1 MKKNSLPDL
10 YIHVGQATHFLE
22 WEWAEFSKHF
32 NIVQEPSVSTILLAF
47 GPDVLESS
55 TELPALKRCIVLF
68 PGFGYN
74 PLHDLELRKKQRD
87 VIKNNYDIVFINP
100 GPLEIAYKGI
110 QNVKYYPFSV
120 NEKMFKKTKARKR
133 VDKIIHISNDSP
145 QKDWQRSERVMKKTG
160 IPYEVFP
167 PRGQIFFEKRQ
178 KNNEKKNRIRNV
190 LGLESKKY
198 MPYGY
203 VEHDTI
209 IKKYYSSDAF
219 VHIAG
224 EINNKLYLDGKY
236 TASLIEA
243 GMTGCIIFWHD
254 TYNLGNTLKTVFSVS
269 SSEEIA
275 AKEIKDI
282 LSKIDIGKH
291 SNATRREMIDTHNVG
306 NSVKIRAELI
316 KKLL

>member
-1 MKKNSLPDL
+1 
-10 YIHVGQATHFLE
+10 
-22 WEWAEFSKHF
+22 
-32 NIVQEPSVSTILLAF
+32 
-47 GPDVLESS
+47 
-55 TELPALKRCIVLF
+55 
-68 PGFGYN
+68 
-74 PLHDLELRKKQRD
+74 
-87 VIKNNYDIVFINP
+87 
-100 GPLEIAYKGI
+100 
-110 QNVKYYPFSV
+110 
-120 NEKMFKKTKARKR
+120 
-133 VDKIIHISNDSP
+133 
-145 QKDWQRSERVMKKTG
+145 
-160 IPYEVFP
+160 
-167 PRGQIFFEKRQ
+167 
-178 KNNEKKNRIRNV
+178 
-190 LGLESKKY
+190 

-203 VEHDTI
+203 VEQDTI

-243 GMTGCIIFWHD
+243 GMAGCIIFWHD